1 MRKRKHMYGTS
12 TSSLLVGVLVGIL
25 FVVSCRNNS
34 YPKPYGYFRVDLPEH
49 TYISVDTLLPY
60 SFDRSTHAHIAF
72 KSEPQEQ
79 YWIDI
84 IYPSLNATIHCS
96 YKEVKGK
103 LYDLTEDAHRS
114 VYKHL
119 VRADDIQEKFFD
131 NPEQQVYG
139 VFYDLQGDVA
149 SVAQFTLTDSVQHF
163 FRGAVYFNHVPNKD
177 SIAPMADYIKKD
189 VVRLMESFSW
199 K

>member
-1 MRKRKHMYGTS
+1 MYGTS

-84 IYPSLNATIHCS
+84 IYPNLNATIHCS

>member
-49 TYISVDTLLPY
+49 TYINVDTLLPY